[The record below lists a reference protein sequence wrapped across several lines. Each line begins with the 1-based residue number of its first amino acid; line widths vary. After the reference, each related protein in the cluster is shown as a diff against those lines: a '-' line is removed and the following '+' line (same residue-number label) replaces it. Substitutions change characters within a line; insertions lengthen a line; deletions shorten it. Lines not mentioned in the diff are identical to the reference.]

1 MDWITGIQ
9 RALDYI
15 EAHLTQEIDYDTL
28 AKEACSSSYHFQR
41 VFSLLCGYTLG
52 EYIRLRRLTL
62 AGAELAAGK
71 IRVIDAALKYGYDS
85 PDSFARAF
93 TRFHGVTPSSARGE
107 GVRLNTFTRLSIKL
121 SLEGGCSMDYRMEN
135 HPGMTLIGYRR
146 RFTGVP
152 HGPQRIKQEEELFTT
167 TRGYQWMLRGA
178 SGSYPQGDPVY
189 VGVVDQVTDEGYDFL
204 VAVPMDKWEM
214 DHLWDPSVT
223 GIDFMDRFGFEKI
236 VIPPGT
242 YAVFETDKMKYP
254 MEASGDLREQIAAQ
268 WLPASG
274 YVLRDAPELEI
285 VHWFLAPRRTDRF
298 VELWLPVE
306 KQG

>member
-1 MDWITGIQ
+1 MNWITGLQ

-15 EAHLTQEIDYDTL
+15 EDHLTEAIDYDAL
-28 AKEACSSSYHFQR
+28 AKEACSSPYHFQR

-85 PDSFARAF
+85 PDAFSRAF
-93 TRFHGVTPSSARGE
+93 TRFHGIPPSAARE
-107 GVRLNTFTRLSIKL
+107 AGVKLNTFTRLSIKL
-121 SLEGGCSMDYRMEN
+121 SLEGGCSMDYRIEQ
-135 HPGMTLIGYRR
+135 HTGMTLIGYRR

-152 HGPQRIKQEEELFTT
+152 HGLERTKQEEQLFTT
-167 TRGYQWMLRGA
+167 TRAHQWMLRGIA
-178 SGSYPQGDPVY
+178 GSYPDGDPTHIGIVEHI
-189 VGVVDQVTDEGYDFL
+189 TDEGYDFL
-204 VAVPMDKWEM
+204 IAAPMDAWERE
-214 DHLWDPSVT
+214 HLYDSSVT
-223 GIDFMDRFGFEKI
+223 GIDFMDRFGFEEI
-236 VIPPGT
+236 VIPPGA
-242 YAVFETDKMKYP
+242 YAVFETEKMKYP
-254 MEASGDLREQIAAQ
+254 MEASGDLREQIATH

-274 YVLRDAPELEI
+274 YVLRDAPEMEI
-285 VHWFLAPRRTDRF
+285 IHWYRHPRRTKRF

>member
-15 EAHLTQEIDYDTL
+15 EKHLTQEIDYDTL

-121 SLEGGCSMDYRMEN
+121 SLEGGYSMDYRMEN

-152 HGPQRIKQEEELFTT
+152 HGSQRIKQEEELFTT

-204 VAVPMDKWEM
+204 VAVPMDSWEM
-214 DHLWDPSVT
+214 DHLWDQSVT

-242 YAVFETDKMKYP
+242 YAVFETEKMKYP

-274 YVLRDAPELEI
+274 YVLRDAPEMEF
-285 VHWFLAPRRTDRF
+285 VHWFLPPRRTDRF

>member
-1 MDWITGIQ
+1 
-9 RALDYI
+9 
-15 EAHLTQEIDYDTL
+15 
-28 AKEACSSSYHFQR
+28 
-41 VFSLLCGYTLG
+41 
-52 EYIRLRRLTL
+52 
-62 AGAELAAGK
+62 
-71 IRVIDAALKYGYDS
+71 
-85 PDSFARAF
+85 
-93 TRFHGVTPSSARGE
+93 
-107 GVRLNTFTRLSIKL
+107 
-121 SLEGGCSMDYRMEN
+121 MDYRMEN

>member
-15 EAHLTQEIDYDTL
+15 EEHLTQEIDYETL

-71 IRVIDAALKYGYDS
+71 IRVIDAALKYGYDN